1 MKVDRVK
8 MVESFLE
15 NETNKAD
22 FDYEIERQL
31 TRHRLCKSMGAKT
44 LNIWKYGEY
53 TNEEGN
59 EEVDDKDIDERGYKK
74 RNLSITNVLPQLE
87 GADTSGNND

>member
-1 MKVDRVK
+1 MLMKVDRVK

-53 TNEEGN
+53 INQEGN

-74 RNLSITNVLPQLE
+74 RNLSITNVLP
-87 GADTSGNND
+87 